1 MSSAV
6 PFARR
11 LFLIGAATSSCSA
24 CVKSYVTD
32 DVPSFVRTYMMKGA
46 DLHMTRADIEKIPYA
61 SIAVRM
67 GDGAQAL
74 LILGRYDGDDLHWIS
89 ADREVIVTRHGRVV
103 KTYGLPQDLK
113 NTSFLTRDPLG
124 APNTD
129 YAASAEFLRAIDL
142 EPAHQDGVLVRSRF
156 TAIGSEEIDI
166 LGDPLATTV
175 LREESAAPDLAWQF
189 VNQYWI
195 DPRSGYVWK
204 SRQYAAPQL
213 PPLEIIVY
221 RRAATT

>member
-11 LFLIGAATSSCSA
+11 LFLLGAATASCSA
-24 CVKSYVTD
+24 CVKSYLTD
-32 DVPSFVRTYMMKGA
+32 EAPSFVRTYLMKGA

-67 GDGAQAL
+67 GDAAQAL
-74 LILGRYDGDDLHWIS
+74 LILRRYDGDDLHWVS
-89 ADREVIVTRHGRVV
+89 AEREVIVTRRGRVV

-113 NTSFLTRDPLG
+113 DTSFLTRDPLG
-124 APNTD
+124 TPATGF
-129 YAASAEFLRAIDL
+129 ATSAECLRAIDL
-142 EPAHQDGVLVRSRF
+142 EPAHQDGVVVRSRF
-156 TAIGSEEIDI
+156 AAAGSEEIDI
-166 LGDPLATTV
+166 LGDRYATTV
-175 LREESAAPDLAWQF
+175 LHEEGAAPDIAWDF

-204 SRQYAAPQL
+204 SRQFAAPQL

-221 RRAATT
+221 RPAAAA